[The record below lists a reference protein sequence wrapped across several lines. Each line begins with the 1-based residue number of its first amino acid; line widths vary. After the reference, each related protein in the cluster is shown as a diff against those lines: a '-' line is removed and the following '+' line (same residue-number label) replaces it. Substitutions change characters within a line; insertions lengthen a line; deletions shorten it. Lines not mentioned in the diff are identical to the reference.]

1 MSVNVVTIP
10 SADRAFRA
18 HVDAAIEDLG
28 LKDLSA
34 LEARLR
40 EAYPTAA
47 LHVSSVL
54 GSRVADDAR
63 LYVYRDRD
71 AARQPQPG
79 EWWRDEDLPRTVVND
94 EGRYLDANDAAA
106 RLFGV
111 DRSTIVGSAAGRFTR
126 HEGGEDVARRLFE
139 TVARYGEIASTAV
152 VVRPNGEQVPIEFHM
167 GRLASGTLYL
177 TVMRP
182 VGPLAASV
190 AVNDVNATS
199 L

>member
-28 LKDLSA
+28 LKDLPA
-34 LEARLR
+34 LEVRLR
-40 EAYPTAA
+40 EAYPSAVVHA
-47 LHVSSVL
+47 SSTL
-54 GSRVADDAR
+54 GSLVADDAR
-63 LYVYRDRD
+63 LYVYRDRN
-71 AARQPQPG
+71 AARQPLPG
-79 EWWRDEDLPRTVVND
+79 DWWRDETLPRTVVND

-106 RLFGV
+106 KLFGV
-111 DRSTIVGSAAGRFTR
+111 DRSTIVGSTAGRFTR
-126 HEGGEDVARRLFE
+126 HPGSEDLARRLFE

-152 VVRPNGEQVPIEFHM
+152 VVRPNGELVPIEFHM
-167 GRLASGTLYL
+167 RRLAAGAEYL

-182 VGPLAASV
+182 VGPLSASV
-190 AVNDVNATS
+190 AVNGVNATT

>member
-28 LKDLSA
+28 LRDVPA

-40 EAYPTAA
+40 EAYPTAV
-47 LHVSSVL
+47 LHVSSVM
-54 GSRVADDAR
+54 GSLAGDDAR
-63 LYVYRDRD
+63 LYAYRDRD
-71 AARQPQPG
+71 AARQPLPG
-79 EWWRDEDLPRTVVND
+79 DWWCDETLPRTVVND

-111 DRSTIVGSAAGRFTR
+111 DRSTIVGSTAGRFTR
-126 HEGGEDVARRLFE
+126 HEGSEDVARRLFD
-139 TVARYGEIASTAV
+139 TVARYGEMASTAV
-152 VVRPNGEQVPIEFHM
+152 VVRPNGELVPIEFHM
-167 GRLASGTLYL
+167 RRLAAGTEYL

-190 AVNDVNATS
+190 AVNDVTAT
-199 L
+199 

>member
-28 LKDLSA
+28 LRDVPA

-47 LHVSSVL
+47 LHVSSDL
-54 GSRVADDAR
+54 GSLGGDDAR
-63 LYVYRDRD
+63 LYAYRDRD
-71 AARQPQPG
+71 AARQPLPG
-79 EWWRDEDLPRTVVND
+79 DWWRDETLPRTVVND

-111 DRSTIVGSAAGRFTR
+111 DRSTIVGATAGRFTR
-126 HEGGEDVARRLFE
+126 HAGSENVARRLFE
-139 TVARYGEIASTAV
+139 TVTRYGEMASTAV
-152 VVRPNGEQVPIEFHM
+152 VVRPNGELVPIEFHM
-167 GRLASGTLYL
+167 RRVAAGTEYL

-182 VGPLAASV
+182 VGLR
-190 AVNDVNATS
+190 
-199 L
+199 